1 MAPLNRFTQ
10 SDMCFQLQE
19 PQGAAAML
27 NRVCSMLKELAD
39 PSPPRL
45 CLIIDNAED
54 VFDASEQAQ
63 VSK

>member
-1 MAPLNRFTQ
+1 
-10 SDMCFQLQE
+10 MCFQLQE